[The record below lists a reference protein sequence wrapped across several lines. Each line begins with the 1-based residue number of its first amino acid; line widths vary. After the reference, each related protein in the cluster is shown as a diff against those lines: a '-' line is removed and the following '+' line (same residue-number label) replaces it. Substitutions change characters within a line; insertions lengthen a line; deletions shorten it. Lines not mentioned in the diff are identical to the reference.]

1 VRREGSGGL
10 VVATALGDRS
20 FALEFAGAMKDEF
33 HGSFCFFG
41 GGGGVRV
48 FPVRAGAILTGR
60 KAPAAKETN
69 AARISG
75 DFFRTNRDATG
86 AAAQGAA
93 QEFCKSENPQL
104 EKERI
109 YMLKTLTKHKMARGW
124 HGPAAAI
131 LGIMLSPCLVWAQDN
146 NVQPTQPSSAQGK
159 AAKAKTATDDVS
171 AVDTTDVPP
180 VVSSAADSTNANAD
194 QSGSGSPQ
202 TASASSPLQNS
213 SSQASAQQTAT
224 QNPPQDHVLEGNF
237 FQRLAQFYR
246 QDWNGTNPS
255 TPLPP
260 KRGLPAPLDSP
271 PFPSSDWGYG
281 GSPDIGAP
289 DGNTYPLMSALKLDN
304 SRIKVYGWVATSINF
319 STSANNNFPVSYD
332 IFPDKIELN
341 QAVLYVERLPDTVQ
355 TDHFDWG
362 FHLTAFEG
370 IDYRFTTAKGY
381 FSQQLLASNKQYG
394 FDPVLEYFDLY
405 FPVKDGLDIR
415 VGRFLSVPGI
425 EAQLAPNNFNMTHSL
440 LYTIDHFTDTG
451 IYASL
456 KLNPQWIIQAGVSCS
471 HDVACWTS
479 DATPSAIFCLNYSTA
494 SNNNNFYGCANGIN
508 SGKYAYNN
516 LQDYDFTWYH
526 KFNSKWNMATETWYM
541 YERDVPNVAG
551 NVANPVPIELGA
563 NGAFCKPGVL
573 RCTAPEWAI
582 VNYVNREI
590 NSKFFVGFRS
600 DFLDDKKGQRTGFA
614 TKYTENTLYATKYI
628 GTTVM
633 IRPEL
638 RFDHSWDLAAYNN
651 GKARNQLFF
660 GMDLIYKF

>member
-1 VRREGSGGL
+1 VRREGAGGL
-10 VVATALGDRS
+10 VVATALGNRS

-69 AARISG
+69 AGRISG

-440 LYTIDHFTDTG
+440 LYTIDPFTDTG